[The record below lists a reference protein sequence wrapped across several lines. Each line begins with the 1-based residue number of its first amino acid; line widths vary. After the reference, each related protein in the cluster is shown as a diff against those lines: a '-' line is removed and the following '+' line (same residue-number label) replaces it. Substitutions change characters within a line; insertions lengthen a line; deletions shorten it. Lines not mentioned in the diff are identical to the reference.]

1 MSSLQQANNFAI
13 EFDLKTKLDATLQ
26 ESKLRKVCQVRTG
39 VVGNTT
45 TFNRVGL
52 MTTNQRTVGSGPLQA
67 QDVAQSNVVA
77 TINVFDAVTLLDDT
91 EMDRI
96 TYDLKS
102 YLIQAARAAVINRIE
117 QVIINAMNAGASAT
131 VSVGADG
138 TNWTLAN
145 MIELANIFDRLNMPQ
160 QGRYFIVHPNSLKA
174 ALQTSAVTSS
184 DFNTLMALM
193 GSTGDL
199 TGKSYL
205 GFEFIV
211 MGNLDTTEG
220 GLPFNGTT
228 NVRTNFAVSANH
240 LGLAFNRDI
249 RTKVSMID
257 REDSWQI
264 LASVS
269 VGAVGIGS
277 TAAGK
282 EGIYK
287 YLIDEAV

>member
-45 TFNRVGL
+45 TFNRIGL
-52 MTTNQRTVGSGPLQA
+52 MTTNQRTIGAGPLQA

-77 TINVFDAVTLLDDT
+77 TINVFDAVTMLDDT

-117 QVIINAMNAGASAT
+117 QVIINAMNTGASST
-131 VSVGADG
+131 ISVGADG

-240 LGLAFNRDI
+240 VGLAFNRDI

-282 EGIYK
+282 EGIYR

>member
-45 TFNRVGL
+45 TFNRIGL
-52 MTTNQRTVGSGPLQA
+52 MTTNQRTIGAGPLQA

-77 TINVFDAVTLLDDT
+77 TINVFDAVTMLDDT

-117 QVIINAMNAGASAT
+117 QVIINAMNAGASST
-131 VSVGADG
+131 ISVGADG

-240 LGLAFNRDI
+240 VGLAFNRDI

-282 EGIYK
+282 EGIYR

>member
-45 TFNRVGL
+45 TFNRIGL
-52 MTTNQRTVGSGPLQA
+52 MTTNQRTIGSGPLQS

-77 TINVFDAVTLLDDT
+77 TINVFDAVTMLDDT

-131 VSVGADG
+131 ISVGADG

-220 GLPFNGTT
+220 GLPFNGTQ

>member
-1 MSSLQQANNFAI
+1 MSSLQQANNFATQ
-13 EFDLKTKLDATLQ
+13 FDLKTKLDTTLQ

-45 TFNRVGL
+45 TFNRIGL
-52 MTTNQRTVGSGPLQA
+52 MTTNQRTIGAGPLQA

-77 TINVFDAVTLLDDT
+77 TINVFDAVTMLDDT

-96 TYDLKS
+96 TYDVKS

-174 ALQTSAVTSS
+174 ALQTNAVTSA

-193 GSTGDL
+193 GSSGDL

-220 GLPFNGTT
+220 GLPFNSTQ

>member
-45 TFNRVGL
+45 TFNRIGL
-52 MTTNQRTVGSGPLQA
+52 MTTNQRTIGAGPLQA

-77 TINVFDAVTLLDDT
+77 TINVFDAVTMLDDT

-117 QVIINAMNAGASAT
+117 QVIINAMNTGASST
-131 VSVGADG
+131 ISVGADG

-174 ALQTSAVTSS
+174 ALQNSAVTSS

-240 LGLAFNRDI
+240 VGLAFNRDI

-282 EGIYK
+282 EGIYR

>member
-45 TFNRVGL
+45 TFNRIGL
-52 MTTNQRTVGSGPLQA
+52 MTTNQRTIGAGPLQS

-77 TINVFDAVTLLDDT
+77 TINVFDAVTMLDDT

-117 QVIINAMNAGASAT
+117 QVIINAMNAGASST
-131 VSVGADG
+131 ISVGADG

-160 QGRYFIVHPNSLKA
+160 QGRYFVVHPNSLKA
-174 ALQTSAVTSS
+174 ALQNSAVTSS

-240 LGLAFNRDI
+240 VGLAFNRDI

-282 EGIYK
+282 EGIYR

>member
-45 TFNRVGL
+45 TFNRIGL

-77 TINVFDAVTLLDDT
+77 TINVFDAVTMLDDT

-117 QVIINAMNAGASAT
+117 QVIINAMNTGASST
-131 VSVGADG
+131 ISVGADG

-240 LGLAFNRDI
+240 VGLAFNRDI

-282 EGIYK
+282 EGIYR

>member
-45 TFNRVGL
+45 TFNRIGL
-52 MTTNQRTVGSGPLQA
+52 MTTNQRTIGAGPLQA

-77 TINVFDAVTLLDDT
+77 TINVFDAVTMLDDT

-117 QVIINAMNAGASAT
+117 QVIINAMNTGASST
-131 VSVGADG
+131 ISVGADG

-240 LGLAFNRDI
+240 VGLAFNRDI

-277 TAAGK
+277 TSAGK
-282 EGIYK
+282 EGIYR

>member
-45 TFNRVGL
+45 TFNRIGL
-52 MTTNQRTVGSGPLQA
+52 MTTNQRTIGAGPLQS

-77 TINVFDAVTLLDDT
+77 TINVFDAVTMLDDT

-131 VSVGADG
+131 ISVGADG

-174 ALQTSAVTSS
+174 ALQTNAVTSS

-211 MGNLDTTEG
+211 MGNLDTTDG
-220 GLPFNGTT
+220 GLPFNSST

>member
-45 TFNRVGL
+45 TFNRIGL

-77 TINVFDAVTLLDDT
+77 TINVFDAVTMLDDT

-117 QVIINAMNAGASAT
+117 QVIINAMNAGASST
-131 VSVGADG
+131 ISVGADG

-240 LGLAFNRDI
+240 VGLAFNRDI

-282 EGIYK
+282 EGIYR

>member
-45 TFNRVGL
+45 TFNRIGL
-52 MTTNQRTVGSGPLQA
+52 MTTNQRTIGAGPLQA

-77 TINVFDAVTLLDDT
+77 TINVFDAVTMLDDT

-131 VSVGADG
+131 ISVGADG

-160 QGRYFIVHPNSLKA
+160 QGRYFVVHPNSLKA
-174 ALQTSAVTSS
+174 ALQNSAVTSS

-193 GSTGDL
+193 GSTGNL

-228 NVRTNFAVSANH
+228 NVRTNFAVCANH
-240 LGLAFNRDI
+240 VGLAFNRDI

-282 EGIYK
+282 EGIYR